1 MRSAFRFAV
10 PKLVRFA
17 LCLVF
22 CLAPVG
28 GATLEL
34 LSLNNLIGKSTTI
47 VQAQVTGS
55 SASYTG
61 TVIYTHYKVN
71 VVAQWKGATQ
81 ASIDVLAPG
90 GTANGIRQ
98 TYPGAPQLTTGRQY
112 LLFLWKSSKGAT
124 YTLGLTQGV
133 FDLVQDAT
141 GSVTA
146 VQAPT
151 TETILE
157 PGTGRVVKDQPISLP
172 LSQLI
177 LAITAGGIT

>member
-22 CLAPVG
+22 CLAPVW

-133 FDLVQDAT
+133 FNLLQDAT
-141 GSVTA
+141 GNVTA